1 MTVKEN
7 EETPQEMKTQEN
19 ITKKSK
25 EYEVQWSMK
34 WVNFQTTVQA
44 TSEEDAIAVATK
56 SYEDNGLKEFTV
68 KARNE
73 EVSSLED
80 IFKECWHVEAN
91 RTDDSY
97 DEDEEE
103 DLDNQMEEAL
113 PED

>member
-1 MTVKEN
+1 VPN
-7 EETPQEMKTQEN
+7 
-19 ITKKSK
+19 
-25 EYEVQWSMK
+25 
-34 WVNFQTTVQA
+34 A
-44 TSEEDAIAVATK
+44 C
-56 SYEDNGLKEFTV
+56 
-68 KARNE
+68 KAA
-73 EVSSLED
+73 D